1 MDVQNSDSLP
11 FIGKGWSFP
20 PAFNKTLNTLDY
32 REGNS
37 DIVESL
43 HILLTTLPGERI
55 YDPAYGC
62 DLTPLLFEPFTMT
75 LKTKLNE
82 RIKEAITL
90 YEPRI
95 EFESASFDLSVE
107 EGIMYIS
114 VMYLIKSTN
123 SRFNMVFPFYLKEG
137 TEL

>member
-1 MDVQNSDSLP
+1 MSVENNNLP

-20 PAFNKTLNTLDY
+20 PAFNRIIKGVEH
-32 REGNS
+32 REGND

-43 HILLTTLPGERI
+43 QILLTTLPGERI
-55 YDPAYGC
+55 YDASYGC
-62 DLTPLLFEPFTMT
+62 DLTPLLFEPFTSS
-75 LKTKLNE
+75 LKTRLTE
-82 RIKEAITL
+82 RIKTAVIMYEA
-90 YEPRI
+90 RV
-95 EFESASFDLSVE
+95 EFEDVIFNLALE

-114 VMYLIKSTN
+114 LVYIIRSNN

>member
-1 MDVQNSDSLP
+1 MSTTDNINLP

-20 PAFNKTLNTLDY
+20 PAFNKTLKNVEH
-32 REGNS
+32 REGND

-43 HILLTTLPGERI
+43 HILLTTIPGERI
-55 YDPAYGC
+55 YDTSYGC
-62 DLTPLLFEPFTMT
+62 DLTPLLFEPFTT
-75 LKTKLNE
+75 SLKPGLSE
-82 RIKEAITL
+82 RIRTAIIL

-95 EFESASFDLSVE
+95 EFEGTEFNLSLE

-114 VMYLIKSTN
+114 VNYLIKKNN

-137 TEL
+137 T